1 MVGSIM
7 DKVIIDDA
15 GNEILIKMPK
25 EESDELKALHQEYL
39 ARKAILIAE
48 QEAKEIAKE
57 TIYNKLGITAE
68 EARLLLGGN

>member
-1 MVGSIM
+1 M